1 MPRITAERR
10 EARRTAIL
18 AAARRCFSRD
28 GFHQTSMPDIA
39 REAGLCGIQAW
50 GELMRHDMLRERAA
64 AGFDAVRARV
74 ADVLRQGQARGD
86 VPVDLDPDNGARVV
100 MALLPGF
107 ILQRQAFGLDDVDGF
122 VRAVGTLLG
131 RTPPSEQPV

>member
-1 MPRITAERR
+1 MEGAGETLHVYPEPA
-10 EARRTAIL
+10 AL
-18 AAARRCFSRD
+18 AALEEPALRACALGYRAKTLLGSGRLVAEGTIDLQTFSHLD
-28 GFHQTSMPDIA
+28 D
-39 REAGLCGIQAW
+39 
-50 GELMRHDMLRERAA
+50 
-64 AGFDAVRARV
+64 DA
-74 ADVLRQGQARGD
+74 
-86 VPVDLDPDNGARVV
+86 ARVV